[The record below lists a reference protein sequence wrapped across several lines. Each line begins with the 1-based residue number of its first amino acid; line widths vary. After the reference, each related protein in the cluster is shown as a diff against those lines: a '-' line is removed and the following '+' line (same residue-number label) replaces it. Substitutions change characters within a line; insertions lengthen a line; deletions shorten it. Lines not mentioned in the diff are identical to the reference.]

1 MKSKNN
7 TNKRINLK
15 VRVFIAIIVLVVLF
29 TASFVF
35 YKLLNVRET
44 ILKETP
50 VKTLQ
55 ENPTCAISLGE
66 NLLIGN
72 AQGYIALVTPEG
84 SVKFS
89 KKLDNKI
96 FGFVYND
103 SDNSLIVAGASFH
116 YLDKDFNEKFKLSF
130 ENYIPRD
137 PYAKVLSD
145 GSIVFVFQSLK
156 DLSYLIVKTD
166 KTFKVVAKNS
176 IPDMGQNSSIA
187 ITSSGKIA
195 FGLEGGDIYLLDG
208 DKIVTKQSL
217 IDSSTSSINNVFVL
231 AYPKDGIIG
240 GYKNLIKDPNLKNS
254 VSIPVSFF
262 NNSLT
267 LSKKVIIDS
276 TINNIS
282 IYQNKAVFATDSG
295 FYFYDSQGNL
305 LNSLPKVDNI
315 PYAYFENSQNQLFV
329 YRVVN
334 SQSATY
340 YQLILKESNGKE
352 VGRFMRV
359 FKVDNPIFVLS
370 KNSNKVYIIEG
381 TQISIVQK

>member
-29 TASFVF
+29 TASFVV